1 MVRVRSNRIC
11 FTINNYH
18 EIDILDQWNKY
29 IEAKGEEINYLV
41 IGEEIGSS
49 GTPHLQGFLHLKK
62 DPKSCGIQFWK
73 SEIPAGQTA
82 HFENAKGTDEQNLEY
97 CKKDGPYLE
106 VGAPTES
113 MCRWKN
119 IFETAKVDLEAA
131 LNIDGEVAIKHYHQL
146 KAINDDYNKPKMV
159 ATLPELRDWQKI
171 VIAKLENQSE
181 RRILFVVDEAGG
193 KGKSVLAKHLM
204 TENAAWACQGG
215 KINDL
220 MFAYDTNAKIV
231 IFDMARCNNPDYYP
245 WNFMENLK
253 NGWFTSTKY
262 KGGMKMFP
270 APKIIVFM
278 NEEPPRNKLSID
290 RYDVFQI

>member
-1 MVRVRSNRIC
+1 MVRVRSNRVC
-11 FTINNYH
+11 FTINNYN
-18 EIDILDQWNKY
+18 ETTCLEEWQAY
-29 IEAKGEEINYLV
+29 IERKGDKIAYLV
-41 IGEEIGSS
+41 IGEEVGAS
-49 GTPHLQGFLHLKK
+49 GTPHLQGFLHLKE
-62 DPKSCGIQFWK
+62 DPRKCGITFWK
-73 SEIPAGQTA
+73 GEIPSGQTA

-97 CKKDGPYLE
+97 CKKDGPYIE

-113 MCRWKN
+113 VDLWTR
-119 IFETAKVDLEAA
+119 ILETAKVDLNEAIH
-131 LNIDGEVAIKHYHQL
+131 IDSEIGIKHYNQL
-146 KAINDDYNKPKMV
+146 KTINDDYNKPKMV
-159 ATLPELRDWQKI
+159 AALPQLRPWQEEA
-171 VIAKLENQSE
+171 VRKLQNQSE
-181 RRILFVVDEAGG
+181 RRILFVVDEEGG

-204 TENAAWACQGG
+204 TEEGAWACQGG

-220 MFAYDTNAKIV
+220 MYAYDTSAKIV

-278 NEEPPRNKLSID
+278 NEQPPRNKLSAD
-290 RYDVFQI
+290 RYDVFTI